1 MFFIMRLNFNK
12 TRRASRVITSF
23 ALLIGITSCSNSTQ
37 LPLPPQGGQTDVAK
51 IAHAKIIKVV
61 DGDTV
66 EIDLDGHTERVRLI
80 GVNTPETKH
89 PTKPIECFGPEASA
103 YMTQLLPKGA
113 QLRIERDVE
122 ARDRYGR
129 MLLYLYLDSD
139 NLFINLDLISRGYG
153 TPMSIE
159 PNTFHRNDFV
169 HAAAQAEAANVGLW
183 KACR

>member
-1 MFFIMRLNFNK
+1 MVTVMRVKINK
-12 TRRASRVITSF
+12 TTQMRGVITTF
-23 ALLIGITSCSNSTQ
+23 ALLIGLASCSGSSQ
-37 LPLPPQGGQTDVAK
+37 PPLSQTDLVK
-51 IAHAKIIKVV
+51 IANVKIVKVI

-66 EIDLDGHTERVRLI
+66 DIALAGRTERVRLI

-103 YMTQLLPKGA
+103 YLTKLLPKGTHV
-113 QLRIERDVE
+113 RIERDVE

-129 MLLYLYLDSD
+129 MLLYLYLGSND
-139 NLFINLDLISRGYG
+139 LFINLDLVARGYG

-169 HAAAQAEAANVGLW
+169 RAAAQAEAANVGLW

>member
-1 MFFIMRLNFNK
+1 MTK
-12 TRRASRVITSF
+12 VHKS
-23 ALLIGITSCSNSTQ
+23 ALRNLVAVGLSLLASCSNSAITKSSPA
-37 LPLPPQGGQTDVAK
+37 LSHGIRSGF
-51 IAHAKIIKVV
+51 VV
-61 DGDTV
+61 TILTVIDGDTV
-66 EIDLDGHTERVRLI
+66 DIEIDGRTERVRLI

-103 YMTQLLPKGA
+103 YMTQLLPKGTDV
-113 QLRIERDVE
+113 RIVRDTE

-129 MLLYLYLDSD
+129 MLLYLYRNSD

-169 HAAAQAEAANVGLW
+169 HAAALAEATNVGLW
-183 KACR
+183 QACR

>member
-1 MFFIMRLNFNK
+1 MRNVLK
-12 TRRASRVITSF
+12 G
-23 ALLIGITSCSNSTQ
+23 ALRNLVAVALSLLVSCSSGATTENEVLITV
-37 LPLPPQGGQTDVAK
+37 L
-51 IAHAKIIKVV
+51 KVI

-66 EIDLDGHTERVRLI
+66 DIDIKGNTERVRLI

-103 YMTQLLPKGA
+103 YLTQLLPKGTHV
-113 QLRIERDVE
+113 RIERDIE

-129 MLLYLYLDSD
+129 MLLYLYRESD
-139 NLFINLDLISRGYG
+139 NLFINLDLVSHGYG

-169 HAAAQAEAANVGLW
+169 HAAALAETTNVGLW

>member
-1 MFFIMRLNFNK
+1 MIAVMRVKIHK
-12 TRRASRVITSF
+12 TTLMCGVIATF
-23 ALLIGITSCSNSTQ
+23 GLLIGLASCSSSSQ
-37 LPLPPQGGQTDVAK
+37 PPLSQTDLVK
-51 IAHAKIIKVV
+51 IVKVI

-66 EIDLDGHTERVRLI
+66 DIALAGRTERVRLI

-103 YMTQLLPKGA
+103 YLTKLLPKGA
-113 QLRIERDVE
+113 AVRIERDVE

-129 MLLYLYLDSD
+129 MLLYLYLGSND
-139 NLFINLDLISRGYG
+139 LFINLDLVARGYG

-169 HAAAQAEAANVGLW
+169 RAAAQAEAANVGLW

>member
-1 MFFIMRLNFNK
+1 MTKVLKGALCNLVAVGLSLLMSCGSGATTENK
-12 TRRASRVITSF
+12 VLITI
-23 ALLIGITSCSNSTQ
+23 L
-37 LPLPPQGGQTDVAK
+37 
-51 IAHAKIIKVV
+51 KVV

-66 EIDLDGHTERVRLI
+66 DIDIKGNTERVRLI

-103 YMTQLLPKGA
+103 YLTQLLPKGTHV
-113 QLRIERDVE
+113 RIERDIE

-129 MLLYLYLDSD
+129 MLLYLYRESD
-139 NLFINLDLISRGYG
+139 NFFINLDLVLRGYG

-159 PNTFHRNDFV
+159 PNTFHRNNFV
-169 HAAAQAEAANVGLW
+169 RAAAQAEAANVGLW

>member
-1 MFFIMRLNFNK
+1 MIIVMRVKINK
-12 TRRASRVITSF
+12 TKQMLRVVASF
-23 ALLIGITSCSNSTQ
+23 ALLIGLASCSSSS
-37 LPLPPQGGQTDVAK
+37 PLPNGQADLVK
-51 IAHAKIIKVV
+51 IADGKIVKVV

-66 EIDLDGHTERVRLI
+66 DIDIDGHTERVRLI

-103 YMTQLLPKGA
+103 YLTQLLPQGTVV
-113 QLRIERDVE
+113 RIERDVE
-122 ARDRYGR
+122 ARDRYSR
-129 MLLYLYLDSD
+129 MLLYLYLGSND
-139 NLFINLDLISRGYG
+139 LFINLDLVARGYG

-169 HAAAQAEAANVGLW
+169 RAAAQAEAANVGLW

>member
-1 MFFIMRLNFNK
+1 MK
-12 TRRASRVITSF
+12 KVHKG
-23 ALLIGITSCSNSTQ
+23 ALRILVAVGLSLLVSCSSGATTENEVLITV
-37 LPLPPQGGQTDVAK
+37 L
-51 IAHAKIIKVV
+51 KVI

-66 EIDLDGHTERVRLI
+66 DIDIKGNTERVRLI

-103 YMTQLLPKGA
+103 YLTQLLPKGTHV
-113 QLRIERDVE
+113 RIERDIE

-129 MLLYLYLDSD
+129 MLLYLYRESD
-139 NLFINLDLISRGYG
+139 NLFINLDLVSHGYG

-169 HAAAQAEAANVGLW
+169 HAAALAETTNEGLW

>member
-1 MFFIMRLNFNK
+1 MFCIMRPNFNK
-12 TRRASRVITSF
+12 TTPTSRVIASF
-23 ALLIGITSCSNSTQ
+23 ALLVVLASCSGSS
-37 LPLPPQGGQTDVAK
+37 PPPNGQADLFKIADGK
-51 IAHAKIIKVV
+51 IAHVI
-61 DGDTV
+61 DGDTLD
-66 EIDLDGHTERVRLI
+66 IDIDGHTERVRLI

-103 YMTQLLPKGA
+103 YLTQLLPNGTDV
-113 QLRIERDVE
+113 RIERDAE

-129 MLLYLYLDSD
+129 MLLYLYRDSD
-139 NLFINLDLISRGYG
+139 NLFINLDLVARGYG

-169 HAAAQAEAANVGLW
+169 RAASQAEAANIGLW

>member
-1 MFFIMRLNFNK
+1 MEEARDN
-12 TRRASRVITSF
+12 
-23 ALLIGITSCSNSTQ
+23 ALHILVAVGLSLLASCSSGATTEN
-37 LPLPPQGGQTDVAK
+37 
-51 IAHAKIIKVV
+51 KVLV
-61 DGDTV
+61 RILTVIDGDTV
-66 EIDLDGHTERVRLI
+66 DIEIDGRTERARLI

-103 YMTQLLPKGA
+103 YMTQLLPKGTDV
-113 QLRIERDVE
+113 RIERDAE

-129 MLLYLYLDSD
+129 MLLYLYRNSD

-169 HAAAQAEAANVGLW
+169 HAAALAEASNVGLW

>member
-1 MFFIMRLNFNK
+1 MITVMRVKIHK
-12 TRRASRVITSF
+12 TTLMCGVITTF
-23 ALLIGITSCSNSTQ
+23 ALLIGLASCSSSSQ
-37 LPLPPQGGQTDVAK
+37 PPLSQTDLVK
-51 IAHAKIIKVV
+51 IVKVI

-66 EIDLDGHTERVRLI
+66 DIALAGRTERVRLI

-103 YMTQLLPKGA
+103 YLTRLLPKGTTV
-113 QLRIERDVE
+113 RIERDVE

-129 MLLYLYLDSD
+129 MLLYLYLGSND
-139 NLFINLDLISRGYG
+139 LFINLDLVARGYG

-169 HAAAQAEAANVGLW
+169 RAAAQAEAANVGLW

>member
-1 MFFIMRLNFNK
+1 MIAVMRVKIHK
-12 TRRASRVITSF
+12 TTLMCGVIATF
-23 ALLIGITSCSNSTQ
+23 GLLIGLASCSSSSQ
-37 LPLPPQGGQTDVAK
+37 PPLSQTDLVK
-51 IAHAKIIKVV
+51 IVKVI

-66 EIDLDGHTERVRLI
+66 DIALAGRTERVRLI

-103 YMTQLLPKGA
+103 YLTQLLPKGTTV
-113 QLRIERDVE
+113 RIERDVE

-129 MLLYLYLDSD
+129 MLLYLYLGSND
-139 NLFINLDLISRGYG
+139 LFINLDLVARGYG

-169 HAAAQAEAANVGLW
+169 RAAAQAEAANVGLW

>member
-1 MFFIMRLNFNK
+1 MITVMRVKIYK
-12 TRRASRVITSF
+12 TTQMCGVITSF
-23 ALLIGITSCSNSTQ
+23 ALLIGLVSCSSSSPKPNGKSD
-37 LPLPPQGGQTDVAK
+37 LGK
-51 IAHAKIIKVV
+51 IADVI

-66 EIDLDGHTERVRLI
+66 DIDINGRTERVRLI

-103 YMTQLLPKGA
+103 YLTQLLPKGTA
-113 QLRIERDVE
+113 VRIERDVE

-129 MLLYLYLDSD
+129 MLLYLYLGSND
-139 NLFINLDLISRGYG
+139 LFINLDLVARGYG

-169 HAAAQAEAANVGLW
+169 RAAAQAEAADVGLW

>member
-1 MFFIMRLNFNK
+1 MKNAHKGALRNLV
-12 TRRASRVITSF
+12 VIGLS
-23 ALLIGITSCSNSTQ
+23 LLVSCSSGATTENEVLITI
-37 LPLPPQGGQTDVAK
+37 L
-51 IAHAKIIKVV
+51 KVV

-66 EIDLDGHTERVRLI
+66 DIDINGHTERLRLI

-103 YMTQLLPKGA
+103 YMTQLLPKGTTV
-113 QLRIERDVE
+113 RIERDVE

-129 MLLYLYLDSD
+129 MLLYLYLGSD
-139 NLFINLDLISRGYG
+139 DLFINLELVARGYG

-169 HAAAQAEAANVGLW
+169 RAAAQAEAANVGLW

>member
-1 MFFIMRLNFNK
+1 MEKAHNN
-12 TRRASRVITSF
+12 
-23 ALLIGITSCSNSTQ
+23 ALHILVAIGLSLLASCSSGATTEN
-37 LPLPPQGGQTDVAK
+37 
-51 IAHAKIIKVV
+51 KVLV
-61 DGDTV
+61 RILTVIDGDTV
-66 EIDLDGHTERVRLI
+66 DIEINGRTERVRLI

-103 YMTQLLPKGA
+103 YMTQLLPKGTDV
-113 QLRIERDVE
+113 RIERDTE

-129 MLLYLYLDSD
+129 MLLYLYRNSD

-169 HAAAQAEAANVGLW
+169 HAAALAEASNVGLW

>member
-1 MFFIMRLNFNK
+1 MITVMRVKIYK
-12 TRRASRVITSF
+12 TTQMCGVITTF
-23 ALLIGITSCSNSTQ
+23 ALLIGLASCSNSS
-37 LPLPPQGGQTDVAK
+37 PPPNGKSDLGK
-51 IAHAKIIKVV
+51 IADVI

-66 EIDLDGHTERVRLI
+66 DIDINGRTERVRLI

-103 YMTQLLPKGA
+103 YLTQLLPKGTRV
-113 QLRIERDVE
+113 RIERDVE

-129 MLLYLYLDSD
+129 MLLYLYLGSND
-139 NLFINLDLISRGYG
+139 LFINLDLVARGYG

-169 HAAAQAEAANVGLW
+169 RAAAQAEAADVGLW

>member
-1 MFFIMRLNFNK
+1 MEKAHNN
-12 TRRASRVITSF
+12 
-23 ALLIGITSCSNSTQ
+23 ALHILVAIGLSLLASCSSGATTEN
-37 LPLPPQGGQTDVAK
+37 
-51 IAHAKIIKVV
+51 KVLV
-61 DGDTV
+61 RILTVIDGDTV
-66 EIDLDGHTERVRLI
+66 DIEIDGRTERARLI

-103 YMTQLLPKGA
+103 YLTQLLPKGTTV
-113 QLRIERDVE
+113 RIERDVE

-129 MLLYLYLDSD
+129 MLLYLYLGSND
-139 NLFINLDLISRGYG
+139 LFINLDLVARGYG

-169 HAAAQAEAANVGLW
+169 RAAAQAEAANVGLW

>member
-1 MFFIMRLNFNK
+1 MKNVHKGALRNLV
-12 TRRASRVITSF
+12 VIGLS
-23 ALLIGITSCSNSTQ
+23 LLVSCSSGATTEN
-37 LPLPPQGGQTDVAK
+37 DVL
-51 IAHAKIIKVV
+51 ITILKVV

-66 EIDLDGHTERVRLI
+66 DIEIDGHTERVRLI

-103 YMTQLLPKGA
+103 YLTQLLPKGTTV
-113 QLRIERDVE
+113 RIERDVE

-129 MLLYLYLDSD
+129 MLLYLYLGSND
-139 NLFINLDLISRGYG
+139 LFINLDLVARGYG

-169 HAAAQAEAANVGLW
+169 RAAAQAEAANVGLW

>member
-1 MFFIMRLNFNK
+1 MSCAMSNGS
-12 TRRASRVITSF
+12 TAVTHRVGYVCLSLSLSLSLFACSTS
-23 ALLIGITSCSNSTQ
+23 TPKNQ
-37 LPLPPQGGQTDVAK
+37 LPQNSDHPIVAP
-51 IAHAKIIKVV
+51 IVKVI

-66 EIDLDGHTERVRLI
+66 DIKLDGHTERVRLI

-103 YMTQLLPKGA
+103 YITQLLPQGTKV
-113 QLRIERDVE
+113 RIERDIE

-129 MLLYLYLDSD
+129 MLLYLYRDSD
-139 NLFINLDLISRGYG
+139 NLFINLDLVARGYG

-159 PNTFHRNDFV
+159 PNTFHYNDFL
-169 HAAAQAEAANVGLW
+169 HAAALAEAAKAGLW

>member
-1 MFFIMRLNFNK
+1 MKNVHNG
-12 TRRASRVITSF
+12 
-23 ALLIGITSCSNSTQ
+23 ALRILVAVGLSLLVSCSSGATTKNEVLITI
-37 LPLPPQGGQTDVAK
+37 L
-51 IAHAKIIKVV
+51 KVI

-66 EIDLDGHTERVRLI
+66 DIDIKGNTERVRLI

-103 YMTQLLPKGA
+103 YLTQLLPKGTHV
-113 QLRIERDVE
+113 RIERDIE

-129 MLLYLYLDSD
+129 MLLYLYRESD
-139 NLFINLDLISRGYG
+139 NLFINLDLVSHGYG

-169 HAAAQAEAANVGLW
+169 HAAALAETTNEGLW

>member
-1 MFFIMRLNFNK
+1 MRNVLK
-12 TRRASRVITSF
+12 G
-23 ALLIGITSCSNSTQ
+23 ALRNLVVVALSLLVSCSSGATTENEVLITI
-37 LPLPPQGGQTDVAK
+37 L
-51 IAHAKIIKVV
+51 KVV

-66 EIDLDGHTERVRLI
+66 DIDIKGNTERVRLI

-103 YMTQLLPKGA
+103 YLTQLLPKGTHV
-113 QLRIERDVE
+113 RIERDIE

-129 MLLYLYLDSD
+129 MLLYLYRESD
-139 NLFINLDLISRGYG
+139 NLFINLDLVSHGYG

-169 HAAAQAEAANVGLW
+169 HAAALAETTNVGLW

>member
-1 MFFIMRLNFNK
+1 MITVMRVKIYK
-12 TRRASRVITSF
+12 TTQMRGVITSF
-23 ALLIGITSCSNSTQ
+23 ALLIGLASCSNSSQ
-37 LPLPPQGGQTDVAK
+37 LLKPQDGQADLVKIVDGK
-51 IAHAKIIKVV
+51 IAHVI

-66 EIDLDGHTERVRLI
+66 DIDINGHTERVRLI
-80 GVNTPETKH
+80 GLNTPETKH

-103 YMTQLLPKGA
+103 YLTTLLPKGTTV
-113 QLRIERDVE
+113 RIERDVE

-129 MLLYLYLDSD
+129 MLLYLYLGSND
-139 NLFINLDLISRGYG
+139 LFINLDLVARGYG

-169 HAAAQAEAANVGLW
+169 RAAAQAEAANVGLW

>member
-1 MFFIMRLNFNK
+1 MKNVHNG
-12 TRRASRVITSF
+12 
-23 ALLIGITSCSNSTQ
+23 ALRILVAVGLSLLVSCSSGATTKNEVLITI
-37 LPLPPQGGQTDVAK
+37 L
-51 IAHAKIIKVV
+51 KVI

-66 EIDLDGHTERVRLI
+66 DIDINGNTERVRLI

-103 YMTQLLPKGA
+103 YMTQLLPKGTTV
-113 QLRIERDVE
+113 RIERDVE

-129 MLLYLYLDSD
+129 MLLYLYLGSND
-139 NLFINLDLISRGYG
+139 LFINLDLVARGYG

-169 HAAAQAEAANVGLW
+169 RAAAQAEAANVGLW

>member
-1 MFFIMRLNFNK
+1 MRNVLK
-12 TRRASRVITSF
+12 S
-23 ALLIGITSCSNSTQ
+23 ALRILVAVALSLLVSCSSGATTENEVLITV
-37 LPLPPQGGQTDVAK
+37 L
-51 IAHAKIIKVV
+51 KVI

-66 EIDLDGHTERVRLI
+66 DIDIKGNTERVRLI

-103 YMTQLLPKGA
+103 YLTQLLPKGTHV
-113 QLRIERDVE
+113 RIERDIE

-129 MLLYLYLDSD
+129 MLLYLYRESD
-139 NLFINLDLISRGYG
+139 NLFINLDLVSHGYG

-169 HAAAQAEAANVGLW
+169 HAAALAETTNVGLW

>member
-1 MFFIMRLNFNK
+1 MKNAHKGALRNLV
-12 TRRASRVITSF
+12 VIGLS
-23 ALLIGITSCSNSTQ
+23 LLVSCSSGATTENEVLITI
-37 LPLPPQGGQTDVAK
+37 L
-51 IAHAKIIKVV
+51 KVV

-66 EIDLDGHTERVRLI
+66 DIDINGHTERVRLI

-103 YMTQLLPKGA
+103 YMTQLLPKGTTV
-113 QLRIERDVE
+113 RIERDVE

-129 MLLYLYLDSD
+129 MLLYLYLGSD
-139 NLFINLDLISRGYG
+139 DLFINLELVARGYG

-169 HAAAQAEAANVGLW
+169 RAAAQAQAANVGLW

>member
-1 MFFIMRLNFNK
+1 MTK
-12 TRRASRVITSF
+12 VHKG
-23 ALLIGITSCSNSTQ
+23 ALRNLVAVGLSLLASCSSGTKTNS
-37 LPLPPQGGQTDVAK
+37 PPTSD
-51 IAHAKIIKVV
+51 HASQSNESGFVVTIITVI

-66 EIDLDGHTERVRLI
+66 DIEIDGRTERVRLI

-103 YMTQLLPKGA
+103 YMTQLLPKGTDV
-113 QLRIERDVE
+113 RIVRDTE

-129 MLLYLYLDSD
+129 MLLYLYRNSD

-169 HAAAQAEAANVGLW
+169 HAAALAEATNVGLW
-183 KACR
+183 QACR

>member
-1 MFFIMRLNFNK
+1 MITVMKVKINK
-12 TRRASRVITSF
+12 TTQMRGVITTF
-23 ALLIGITSCSNSTQ
+23 ALLIGLASCSNS
-37 LPLPPQGGQTDVAK
+37 LPSPNGQADLVE
-51 IAHAKIIKVV
+51 IVKVV

-66 EIDLDGHTERVRLI
+66 DIDLDGHTERVRLI

-103 YMTQLLPKGA
+103 YMTQLLPKGTTV
-113 QLRIERDVE
+113 RIERDVE

-129 MLLYLYLDSD
+129 MLLYLYLGSD
-139 NLFINLDLISRGYG
+139 NLFINLDLVARGYG
-153 TPMSIE
+153 IE

-169 HAAAQAEAANVGLW
+169 RAAAQAEAANVGLW

>member
-1 MFFIMRLNFNK
+1 MK
-12 TRRASRVITSF
+12 KVHKG
-23 ALLIGITSCSNSTQ
+23 ALRILVAVGLSLLVSCSSGATTENEVLITV
-37 LPLPPQGGQTDVAK
+37 L
-51 IAHAKIIKVV
+51 KVI

-66 EIDLDGHTERVRLI
+66 DIDIKGNTERVRLI

-103 YMTQLLPKGA
+103 YLTQLLPKGTHV
-113 QLRIERDVE
+113 RIERDIE

-129 MLLYLYLDSD
+129 MLLYLYRESD
-139 NLFINLDLISRGYG
+139 NLFINLDLVSHGYG
-153 TPMSIE
+153 IPMSIE

-169 HAAAQAEAANVGLW
+169 HAAALAETTNVGLW

>member
-1 MFFIMRLNFNK
+1 MRNVHK
-12 TRRASRVITSF
+12 S
-23 ALLIGITSCSNSTQ
+23 ALRILVAVALSLLVSCSSGATTENEVLITV
-37 LPLPPQGGQTDVAK
+37 L
-51 IAHAKIIKVV
+51 KVI

-66 EIDLDGHTERVRLI
+66 DIDIKGNTERVRLI

-103 YMTQLLPKGA
+103 YLTQLLPKGTHV
-113 QLRIERDVE
+113 RIERDIE

-129 MLLYLYLDSD
+129 MLLYLYRESD
-139 NLFINLDLISRGYG
+139 NLFINLDLVSHGYG
-153 TPMSIE
+153 IPMSIE

-169 HAAAQAEAANVGLW
+169 HAAALAETTNVGLW

>member
-1 MFFIMRLNFNK
+1 MFFIMRPNFNK
-12 TRRASRVITSF
+12 TKKMCGVIAPF
-23 ALLIGITSCSNSTQ
+23 ALLIGLASCSSSSQ
-37 LPLPPQGGQTDVAK
+37 LLPPQDRQSDLVK
-51 IAHAKIIKVV
+51 IAHVI

-66 EIDLDGHTERVRLI
+66 DIDIKGRTERVRLI

-103 YMTQLLPKGA
+103 YLTQLLPKGTTV
-113 QLRIERDVE
+113 RIERDVE

-129 MLLYLYLDSD
+129 MLLYLYLGSND
-139 NLFINLDLISRGYG
+139 LFINLDLSARGYG

-169 HAAAQAEAANVGLW
+169 RAAAQAEAANVGLW

>member
-1 MFFIMRLNFNK
+1 MRPNFNK
-12 TRRASRVITSF
+12 TKKMCGVIASF
-23 ALLIGITSCSNSTQ
+23 ALLIGLASCSNSSQ
-37 LPLPPQGGQTDVAK
+37 LLPPQDRQSDLVK
-51 IAHAKIIKVV
+51 IAHVI

-66 EIDLDGHTERVRLI
+66 DIDIKGRAERVRLI

-103 YMTQLLPKGA
+103 YLTQLLPKGTTV
-113 QLRIERDVE
+113 RIERDVE

-129 MLLYLYLDSD
+129 MLLYLYLGSND
-139 NLFINLDLISRGYG
+139 LFINLDLVARGYG

-169 HAAAQAEAANVGLW
+169 RAAAQAETANVGLW
-183 KACR
+183 KVCR

>member
-1 MFFIMRLNFNK
+1 
-12 TRRASRVITSF
+12 
-23 ALLIGITSCSNSTQ
+23 
-37 LPLPPQGGQTDVAK
+37 
-51 IAHAKIIKVV
+51 
-61 DGDTV
+61 
-66 EIDLDGHTERVRLI
+66 VRLI

-103 YMTQLLPKGA
+103 YMTQLLPKGTDV
-113 QLRIERDVE
+113 RIVRDTE

-129 MLLYLYLDSD
+129 MLLYLYRNSD

-169 HAAAQAEAANVGLW
+169 HAAALAEATNVGLW
-183 KACR
+183 QACR

>member
-1 MFFIMRLNFNK
+1 MKNVHNG
-12 TRRASRVITSF
+12 
-23 ALLIGITSCSNSTQ
+23 ALRILVAVALSLLVSCSSGATTENEVLITI
-37 LPLPPQGGQTDVAK
+37 L
-51 IAHAKIIKVV
+51 KVV

-66 EIDLDGHTERVRLI
+66 DIDIKGNTERVRLI

-103 YMTQLLPKGA
+103 YLTQLLPKGTHV
-113 QLRIERDVE
+113 RIERDIE

-129 MLLYLYLDSD
+129 MLLYLYRESD
-139 NLFINLDLISRGYG
+139 NLFINLDLVSHGYG

-169 HAAAQAEAANVGLW
+169 HAAALAETTNEGLW

>member
-1 MFFIMRLNFNK
+1 MKNVHNG
-12 TRRASRVITSF
+12 
-23 ALLIGITSCSNSTQ
+23 ALRILVAVGLSLLVSCSSGATTKNEVLITI
-37 LPLPPQGGQTDVAK
+37 L
-51 IAHAKIIKVV
+51 KVI

-66 EIDLDGHTERVRLI
+66 DIDINGNTERVRLI

-103 YMTQLLPKGA
+103 HLTQLLPKGTHV
-113 QLRIERDVE
+113 RIERDIE

-129 MLLYLYLDSD
+129 MLLYLYRESD
-139 NLFINLDLISRGYG
+139 NLFINLDLVSHGYG

-169 HAAAQAEAANVGLW
+169 HAAALAETTNEGLW

>member
-1 MFFIMRLNFNK
+1 MK
-12 TRRASRVITSF
+12 KVHKG
-23 ALLIGITSCSNSTQ
+23 ALRILVAVGLSLLVSCSSGATTENEVLITI
-37 LPLPPQGGQTDVAK
+37 LK
-51 IAHAKIIKVV
+51 IV

-66 EIDLDGHTERVRLI
+66 DIDIKGNTERVRLI

-103 YMTQLLPKGA
+103 YLTQLLPKGTHV
-113 QLRIERDVE
+113 RIERDIE

-129 MLLYLYLDSD
+129 MLLYLYRESD
-139 NLFINLDLISRGYG
+139 NLFINLDLVSHGYG

-169 HAAAQAEAANVGLW
+169 HAAALAETTNVGLW